1 MKHKSA
7 FINIIGNPNVG
18 KSSLVN
24 SFMGYKL
31 SIITAKAQTTRHR
44 IFCILNSKNFQFV
57 FSDTP
62 GLIEPKNK
70 LHESMMNFVKSSYDD
85 ADIIIYVVDAS
96 SEEIINKNF
105 KLKLKSLSIPVLIVI
120 NKIDLINNEKLH
132 LLIEEIKNDFSDSLI
147 FPISVKENF
156 NVKTVL
162 EYLKILSPISPPY
175 FPKDQITDKPE
186 RFFVN
191 EIIREKILKFYKKEI
206 PYAVEVVTNSFK
218 YSNKILKIDSTIY
231 VERSTQKGILIGHKG
246 KSLSEIGKKSRIE
259 LENFFNKKVFLE
271 IRVKVSK
278 NWKSSRSSLK
288 RFGYDSN

>member
-1 MKHKSA
+1 MTLWLRLKLLA
-7 FINIIGNPNVG
+7 DVGLVGLPNVG

-105 KLKLKSLSIPVLIVI
+105 KLKLKSLSIPVIIVI

-132 LLIEEIKNDFSDSLI
+132 QLIEEIKNDFTDSFI

-156 NVKTVL
+156 NVK
-162 EYLKILSPISPPY
+162 I
-175 FPKDQITDKPE
+175 F
-186 RFFVN
+186 
-191 EIIREKILKFYKKEI
+191 REKILKFYNKEI

-246 KSLSEIGKKSRIE
+246 KSLTEIGKKSRIE